1 MGSAQSSSVS
11 ILGPGALEGASLVR
25 DPNASLIEFLV
36 TDRKQPNYLRYC
48 DEVVLPR
55 DPISTVNLYTEHTNN
70 LYAKVNLSLASDSP
84 VLRFF
89 FSRVT
94 SKRIDTNFSYPPHPF
109 FFFRN
114 HGEYVKQLRASI
126 LELPCLEDSST
137 LLYRGV
143 DLSSSEIHE
152 MEKLSTFFIPSFTSA
167 SVDRDKAYSK
177 STLLVIK
184 TPFCCK
190 YACSVTEKLS
200 KYFSSEREVLVA
212 CYAAFNLERRERVNN
227 TDIIT
232 LYLDDYLSVH
242 NNLVYCQQDC

>member
-84 VLRFF
+84 VL
-89 FSRVT
+89 
-94 SKRIDTNFSYPPHPF
+94 
-109 FFFRN
+109 RN